1 MEYSIKKQKFI
12 DLTKKY
18 IADIEPLLEINKQTI
33 IGNIRLFMYKA
44 MIIQYWHKDA
54 VSCDGEGKITYP
66 KKRKSNGKQKQY
78 GA

>member
-18 IADIEPLLEINKQTI
+18 IADIEPLLEVNKQTI

-44 MIIQYWHKDA
+44 MIIQHWHKDA
-54 VSCDGEGKITYP
+54 VQLDESGKLTYP
-66 KKRKSNGKQKQY
+66 KSRGKTKQY
-78 GA
+78 KP

>member
-18 IADIEPLLEINKQTI
+18 IEDIEPLMEVNKKTI

-44 MIIQYWHKDA
+44 MIIQHWHKAA
-54 VSCDGEGKITYP
+54 VALDEQGKLTYP
-66 KKRKSNGKQKQY
+66 KKKTNGKVKQY